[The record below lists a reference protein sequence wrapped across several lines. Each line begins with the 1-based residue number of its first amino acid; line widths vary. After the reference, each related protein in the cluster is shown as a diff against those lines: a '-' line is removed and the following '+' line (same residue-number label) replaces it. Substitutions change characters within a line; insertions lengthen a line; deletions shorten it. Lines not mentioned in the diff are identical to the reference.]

1 MTKTAT
7 RIPDYDPIEAM
18 RDLMDMF
25 HNARHEFAD
34 FGFGPE
40 EPRDESGKWTAENI
54 KGHLMARPGDKLA
67 DIAKG
72 LGVKKQRG
80 VAWENHP
87 LGKAVAGMV
96 ASGHVEPKGEGYR
109 MAARQPT
116 VARLATAQPAASLP
130 VDFPAKVLSSAKA
143 AAAKGGHGVGSL
155 GDKVTIAHAH
165 RAYQQQHGQIPLDQF
180 KQGLMKNR
188 NNGISLMREDRPQ
201 RFDEPMQ
208 EDLRQSTI
216 ANPLNSNGMYDWH
229 WLSTEPSQS
238 SPVTAPALSAPV
250 DTSRQL
256 GLFARDD
263 RGNPQEIGEQAGQ
276 ANLFN
281 MGKYALAEKPREEKV
296 KPQFDPKHTGLLFC
310 AEFASEY
317 RDFMAMVNQARNDFA
332 SLFDKGPSTGGQGT
346 LQWRTIGAEEGE
358 DGKKHG
364 GTHVLMNVE
373 SGEIAKGPKALA
385 GKKVGELKSSGQQQ
399 SAPAPSKPSTGPKFS
414 NPKKH
419 PLYDQKTGRPMVH
432 PDKPIE
438 PAKGESET
446 RPPERIAKPGAVDLT
461 PQQSSPAAKPEP
473 DIVRAAKFYGQMP
486 PGYDK
491 DRRIDP
497 KSLPE
502 HKPLTET
509 TKSDE
514 PKSDEELAKT
524 EELVPNLE
532 RPWEMSGEDYLRAKQ
547 KQAKVFGEPELGAG
561 IYNQQ
566 HEQEVAQAAN
576 RGEEIPEHV
585 LNEYPHLAGEAMTE
599 HHRRQQQEEMAHK
612 IAEANSDMTDI
623 PPQDTDTATAPP
635 QQPIGIDGSQPTN
648 QPPGLPSPAVQG
660 DPANAPAT
668 RQSQEES
675 SATVSSPQ
683 VQGIPTPATANETGQ
698 PAQQVAAAV
707 PPAAAQQNPSVAGG
721 EVDPVAQQR
730 KQRGAE
736 YRAGSSFK
744 RNIDRALHPD
754 EYGDKS
760 SEPMSIK
767 LHNLL
772 DKNSQIVNRSLG
784 RPEGTDT
791 SPYDDDLFIYR
802 SPSRPLDFIGGSKI
816 EDGVNHCVLPG
827 EGYRDDT
834 LVTNKP
840 LSPERIAGL
849 ELTTVPYSNSQ
860 KALAGE
866 MTESLFDKKN
876 PPQFVKQP
884 TDRKDKFRGKV
895 LFPSPDEKGKW
906 QLSHYDDRGFYGHDV
921 YPTKEEAAHQAIKD
935 GFHLDTDN
943 TLDSMSQSDTW
954 KEGAKQQ
961 KLHAF
966 AQSLMADRSKE
977 DAYRA
982 FVKNS
987 NENGIDSAMEWMN
1000 RYKQGGLAAAEAKEA
1015 PDAAAPAPSQAPQVE
1030 PAPANQAA
1038 GKEDRQT
1045 PAVAGSTQGR
1055 TPTPTETAAP
1065 TTPVSEPENAATE
1078 RTTPASP
1085 GIAKENQGDGR
1096 ADSQPASGSEV
1107 AGEPAPGTQGQAEQT
1122 PEHAKLPESV
1132 KQRIQ
1137 GHLDDIRD
1145 MKTALAHSREDRRV
1159 TQGTGIGTISGED
1172 TPKEKALAAEI
1183 QQAEGKLD
1191 DFRQRAKSAGV
1202 DGDKVIDELSFKPSA
1217 ERHDAIHKE
1226 LSDIDQKMRSG
1237 KVQYPEIRELHNR
1250 RVDLEDELRHHKPAA
1265 WEREGQAVA
1274 KRAAQAASPAKPAAP
1289 TYSGTPAPTDEQM
1302 ESAEMGNP
1310 TARSRSG
1317 EPILS
1322 DDQEKQWRDLRGQ
1335 HHEHA
1340 YVHVPSAKRAMERA
1354 KAKADRIVKEKA
1366 SQMDAANTLREHA
1379 DRSGDSAHAQE
1390 LRNQAQ
1396 KHEQAANRMTDD
1408 VVKAQDEYAVA
1419 HQAHT
1424 DAITKRDAIAQQK
1437 EQLRPGSK
1445 WNDITRDPTSFAPMT
1460 PQQQTEHAKQLQKS
1474 HAVNQKAQAESAKR
1488 EAQEKKKA
1496 EREQKQKEAEA
1507 AKASRPAKGEK
1518 PFSKADIQRKLI
1530 EAHKAQGGDTGEE
1543 DDKALADYHSPFTF
1557 LRTDKTKSGYPGEV
1571 ERFLQQGK
1579 DRAKFNK
1586 LFSLTDDP
1594 AKAQG
1599 SDAMGNMGE
1608 DKYFDLAERRAG
1620 GENRQAIDWAH
1631 KSNDPEHRFLAALHD
1646 NTSVDTR
1653 ALRSQLNSTRKQ
1665 ADKLEAKGDKISA
1678 EKKRAL
1684 AQKIEDGLAKDAQS
1698 KRAPKDILKPDEVKE
1713 GDHFSIYGVPVDV
1726 VEGEDGG
1733 LDLKDHGDIPQTP
1746 VDALSAIPVDR
1757 GSKKHIAESELS
1769 DLDDPFADV
1778 MDEPSEEELRGER
1791 HHPDDV
1797 REAMRAEGV
1806 DPDHANETI
1815 KKLEAQHAATQGK
1828 KPEDASKESARTQ
1841 EARPPTQAGGSD
1853 RPATGGAAQEEG
1865 VSPDTSHLVALRNG
1879 LSHEQSRLNNAK
1891 TDSER
1896 KHRQVW
1902 VNQYKKQIADEM
1914 KHLGMSGDE
1923 DSPDISD
1930 EDLLKSLGESSQ
1942 EEGVLRPN
1950 PLKPSEESPHADELE
1965 SGISAARKAGF
1976 TDQHI
1981 AQIHQQMQDKDGV
1994 LVVDPKKQSMRFY
2007 PSSSIFEPN
2016 KTPEQRRDEMG
2027 KVAGQ
2032 KFLVKNASKK
2042 RASDAEKYQDRV
2054 HREGDWDSGNL
2065 AGWQRDILEQG
2076 VKSGKLTKRQ
2086 GREDERTAMGIPTV
2100 YEPAG
2105 GKIANPP
2112 SMTPEQKAFYQNS
2125 QGWDNPAA
2133 DTDHPLDR
2141 PLNRRPRANFSTDL
2155 DDVERKMDR
2164 MLAIAALV

>member
-721 EVDPVAQQR
+721 EV
-730 KQRGAE
+730 
-736 YRAGSSFK
+736 
-744 RNIDRALHPD
+744 
-754 EYGDKS
+754 
-760 SEPMSIK
+760 
-767 LHNLL
+767 
-772 DKNSQIVNRSLG
+772 
-784 RPEGTDT
+784 
-791 SPYDDDLFIYR
+791 
-802 SPSRPLDFIGGSKI
+802 
-816 EDGVNHCVLPG
+816 
-827 EGYRDDT
+827 
-834 LVTNKP
+834 
-840 LSPERIAGL
+840 
-849 ELTTVPYSNSQ
+849 
-860 KALAGE
+860 
-866 MTESLFDKKN
+866 
-876 PPQFVKQP
+876 
-884 TDRKDKFRGKV
+884 
-895 LFPSPDEKGKW
+895 
-906 QLSHYDDRGFYGHDV
+906 
-921 YPTKEEAAHQAIKD
+921 
-935 GFHLDTDN
+935 
-943 TLDSMSQSDTW
+943 
-954 KEGAKQQ
+954 
-961 KLHAF
+961 
-966 AQSLMADRSKE
+966 
-977 DAYRA
+977 
-982 FVKNS
+982 
-987 NENGIDSAMEWMN
+987 
-1000 RYKQGGLAAAEAKEA
+1000 
-1015 PDAAAPAPSQAPQVE
+1015 
-1030 PAPANQAA
+1030 
-1038 GKEDRQT
+1038 DRQT